1 MSNMTPREQIEKA
14 SKKYFDDYLN
24 GLKGDTLT
32 VTDTHK
38 AGAEYGYNL
47 AIENVVEWLCMN
59 MTDALYLGAITK
71 MTMSKPE
78 LINNLKQAMKL

>member
-1 MSNMTPREQIEKA
+1 MTPREQIDKA

-38 AGAEYGYNL
+38 AGAECGYNL
-47 AIENVVEWLCMN
+47 AIENAVGWLCMN
-59 MTDALYLGAITK
+59 MTDTLYFGCTTK

-78 LINNLKQAMKL
+78 LINNLKRAMKL